1 MSEDSKSSDSSIDL
15 QNSKE
20 ESIGGKLRKVP
31 SDTPFLLG
39 LSLIFG
45 LYLLLILGMLVAD
58 ANYTS
63 FADISK
69 TMANP
74 DIQHSL
80 KITMLSCLIA
90 TILSIVVAVPTGYL
104 LSRFR
109 FPGKTVCDALL
120 DIPIILPPLV
130 IGLSLLILFH
140 KFHIFGTSIEEW
152 CVVIFSSIYSTFTG
166 SMPDFSVGVTY
177 KVPAI
182 ILAQF
187 SVSCAF
193 AVRTMRNTFD
203 QMSPRQE
210 QVAMTLGCNRS
221 QAFWLIAVPGA
232 WRGILTAMALAWA
245 RALGEFGPIL
255 IFAGTTRGKTEV
267 LSTSVFLEISIG
279 NLEGAVAVSMI
290 MVVIALA
297 VLFLVRLIDGRRG
310 GLYDFN

>member
-1 MSEDSKSSDSSIDL
+1 MDNNKDMIS
-15 QNSKE
+15 
-20 ESIGGKLRKVP
+20 KLRKVP
-31 SDTPFLLG
+31 SDKPFLIG
-39 LSLIFG
+39 MSCVFG
-45 LYLLLILGMLVAD
+45 FYILLIVLMLVAD

-63 FADISK
+63 FADISETLK
-69 TMANP
+69 NP
-74 DIQHSL
+74 DIQYSM
-80 KITMLSCLIA
+80 KITMLSCFIA
-90 TILSIVVAVPTGYL
+90 TILSVIVAVPTGYL

-109 FPGKTVCDALL
+109 FPGKTIFDALL

-140 KFHIFGTSIEEW
+140 KFYIFDNSIEEW
-152 CVVIFSSIYSTFTG
+152 CVIIFTKIYSFFSG
-166 SMPDFSVGVTY
+166 AEPSFSVGITY

-203 QMSPRQE
+203 QLSPRQE

-232 WRGILTAMALAWA
+232 WRGILTAAALAWA

-255 IFAGTTRGKTEV
+255 IFAGTTRGRTEV

-290 MVVIALA
+290 MVAIALS
-297 VLFLVRLIDGRRG
+297 VLFLVRLIDGRKG
-310 GLYDFN
+310 GFYDIN

>member
-1 MSEDSKSSDSSIDL
+1 MSETKPVEQVAKNDEGVRAKM
-15 QNSKE
+15 
-20 ESIGGKLRKVP
+20 RKVP
-31 SDTPFLLG
+31 SDKPFIIG
-39 LSLIFG
+39 LAFIFS

-63 FADISK
+63 FADIAK
-69 TMANP
+69 TLENP
-74 DIQHSL
+74 NIQYSL
-80 KITMLSCLIA
+80 KITMLSCFIA
-90 TILSIVVAVPTGYL
+90 TILSIIVAVPTGYL
-104 LSRFR
+104 LARFR
-109 FPGKTVCDALL
+109 FPGKAALDALL

-140 KFHIFGTSIEEW
+140 KFSVFGTSIEEW
-152 CVVIFSSIYSTFTG
+152 CVIIFSGIYSFFSG
-166 SMPDFSVGVTY
+166 KAPDFSVGVTY

-232 WRGILTAMALAWA
+232 WRGILTAAALAWA

-255 IFAGTTRGKTEV
+255 IFAGTTRGRTEV

-297 VLFLVRLIDGRRG
+297 VLFLVRLIDGRKG
-310 GLYDFN
+310 GLYDIN

>member
-1 MSEDSKSSDSSIDL
+1 MSETVTID
-15 QNSKE
+15 KVEVE
-20 ESIGGKLRKVP
+20 EGVTQKVRKVP
-31 SDTPFLLG
+31 SDKPFLLG
-39 LSLIFG
+39 MSFIFG
-45 LYLLLILGMLVAD
+45 MYLLLILGMLVAD
-58 ANYTS
+58 ASYTS
-63 FADISK
+63 IDDIKK
-69 TMANP
+69 TLANP
-74 DIQHSL
+74 DIQYSI
-80 KITMLSCLIA
+80 KVTMLSCFIA
-90 TILSIVVAVPTGYL
+90 TILSIIVAVPTGYL
-104 LSRFR
+104 LARFR
-109 FPGKTVCDALL
+109 FPGKTVLDALL

-152 CVVIFSSIYSTFTG
+152 CVVVFNKVYFFFKG
-166 SMPDFSVGVTY
+166 ELPDFSVGITY
-177 KVPAI
+177 KIPAI

-187 SVSCAF
+187 SVACAF

-221 QAFWLIAVPGA
+221 QAFWMIAVPGA

-290 MVVIALA
+290 MVAIALA
-297 VLFLVRLIDGRRG
+297 VLFLVRLIDGRKG
-310 GLYDFN
+310 GLYDIN

>member
-1 MSEDSKSSDSSIDL
+1 MSKPTNTEKVA
-15 QNSKE
+15 
-20 ESIGGKLRKVP
+20 ESISVKMRKVP
-31 SDTPFLLG
+31 SDKPFIIG
-39 LSLIFG
+39 LAFIFS

-63 FADISK
+63 FADIAK
-69 TMANP
+69 TLQNP
-74 DIQHSL
+74 DIQYSL
-80 KITMLSCLIA
+80 KITMLSCFIA
-90 TILSIVVAVPTGYL
+90 TILSIIVAVPTGYL
-104 LSRFR
+104 LARFR
-109 FPGKTVCDALL
+109 FPGKALLDALL

-140 KFHIFGTSIEEW
+140 KFAIFGTSIEEW
-152 CVVIFSSIYSTFTG
+152 CVIIFTSIYSFFSG
-166 SMPDFSVGVTY
+166 KEPDFSVGVTY

-232 WRGILTAMALAWA
+232 WRGILTAAALAWA

-255 IFAGTTRGKTEV
+255 IFAGTTRGRTEV

-297 VLFLVRLIDGRRG
+297 VLFLVRLLDGRKG
-310 GLYDFN
+310 GLYDIN

>member
-1 MSEDSKSSDSSIDL
+1 MSETKPVE
-15 QNSKE
+15 QVVKNGEGVRAKM
-20 ESIGGKLRKVP
+20 RKVP
-31 SDTPFLLG
+31 SDKPFIIG
-39 LSLIFG
+39 LAFIFS

-63 FADISK
+63 FADIAK
-69 TMANP
+69 TLENP
-74 DIQHSL
+74 NIQYSL
-80 KITMLSCLIA
+80 KITMLSCFIA
-90 TILSIVVAVPTGYL
+90 TILSVIVAVPTGYL
-104 LSRFR
+104 LARFR
-109 FPGKTVCDALL
+109 FPGKAALDALL

-140 KFHIFGTSIEEW
+140 KFSVFGTSIEEW
-152 CVVIFSSIYSTFTG
+152 CVIIFSGIYSFFSG
-166 SMPDFSVGVTY
+166 KAPDFSVGVTY

-232 WRGILTAMALAWA
+232 WRGILTAAALAWA

-255 IFAGTTRGKTEV
+255 IFAGTTRGRTEV

-297 VLFLVRLIDGRRG
+297 VLFLVRLIDGRKG
-310 GLYDFN
+310 GLYDIN

>member
-1 MSEDSKSSDSSIDL
+1 MNNKVEL
-15 QNSKE
+15 QGTTQEASVVAKM
-20 ESIGGKLRKVP
+20 RRVP
-31 SDTPFLLG
+31 SDKPFILG
-39 LSLIFG
+39 LSFIFG

-63 FADISK
+63 FEDLRK
-69 TMANP
+69 TLANP
-74 DIQHSL
+74 DIQSSIKL
-80 KITMLSCLIA
+80 TLLSCFIA
-90 TILSIVVAVPTGYL
+90 TILSIIVAVPTGYL
-104 LSRFR
+104 LARFR
-109 FPGKTVCDALL
+109 FPGKTAFDALL

-140 KFHIFGTSIEEW
+140 KFHIFGTSIEDW
-152 CVVIFSSIYSTFTG
+152 CVITFTSVYSFFTG
-166 SMPDFSVGVTY
+166 KAPDFSVGVTY
-177 KVPAI
+177 KLPAI

-232 WRGILTAMALAWA
+232 WRGILTAAALAWA

-255 IFAGTTRGKTEV
+255 IFAGTTRGRTEV
-267 LSTSVFLEISIG
+267 LSTSIFLEISIG
-279 NLEGAVAVSMI
+279 NLEGAVAISMI
-290 MVVIALA
+290 MVAIALA
-297 VLFLVRLIDGRRG
+297 VLFLVRLVDGRKG

>member
-1 MSEDSKSSDSSIDL
+1 MNSSRAIEKTVVD
-15 QNSKE
+15 E
-20 ESIGGKLRKVP
+20 ENTVAEKIRKVP
-31 SDTPFLLG
+31 SDTPFILG
-39 LSLIFG
+39 LSFIFG
-45 LYLLLILGMLVAD
+45 MYILLILGMLVAD

-63 FADISK
+63 LGDIVK
-69 TMANP
+69 TLKNP
-74 DIQHSL
+74 NIQYSM
-80 KITMLSCLIA
+80 KVTMLSCVIA

-104 LSRFR
+104 LARFR
-109 FPGKTVCDALL
+109 FPGKTALDALL

-140 KFHIFGTSIEEW
+140 KFYILGTSIEEW
-152 CVVIFSSIYSTFTG
+152 CVIAFSSIYSLITG
-166 SMPDFSVGVTY
+166 KMPDFSVGITY
-177 KVPAI
+177 KIPAI

-221 QAFWLIAVPGA
+221 QAFWLVAVPGA

-290 MVVIALA
+290 MVAIALA
-297 VLFLVRLIDGRRG
+297 VLFLVRLIDGRKG
-310 GLYDFN
+310 GLYDIN

>member
-1 MSEDSKSSDSSIDL
+1 MSETKSVEQVAKNDEGVRA
-15 QNSKE
+15 KM
-20 ESIGGKLRKVP
+20 RKVP
-31 SDTPFLLG
+31 SDKPF
-39 LSLIFG
+39 IFG
-45 LYLLLILGMLVAD
+45 LAFIFSLYLLLILGMLVAD

-63 FADISK
+63 FTDIAK
-69 TMANP
+69 TLENP
-74 DIQHSL
+74 NIQYSL
-80 KITMLSCLIA
+80 KITMLSCFIA
-90 TILSIVVAVPTGYL
+90 TILSIIVAVPTGYL
-104 LSRFR
+104 LARFR
-109 FPGKTVCDALL
+109 FPGKAALDALL

-140 KFHIFGTSIEEW
+140 KFSVFGTSIEEW
-152 CVVIFSSIYSTFTG
+152 CVIIFSGIYSFFSG
-166 SMPDFSVGVTY
+166 KAPDFSVGVTY

-232 WRGILTAMALAWA
+232 WRGILTAAALAWA

-255 IFAGTTRGKTEV
+255 IFAGTTRGRTEV

-297 VLFLVRLIDGRRG
+297 VLFLVRLIDGRKG
-310 GLYDFN
+310 GLYDIN

>member
-1 MSEDSKSSDSSIDL
+1 MNNTATIEKTVV
-15 QNSKE
+15 E
-20 ESIGGKLRKVP
+20 EKVTEKIRKVP
-31 SDTPFLLG
+31 SDKPFILG
-39 LSLIFG
+39 LSFIFG
-45 LYLLLILGMLVAD
+45 MYLLLILGMLVAD
-58 ANYTS
+58 ASYTS
-63 FADISK
+63 FDDIKK
-69 TMANP
+69 TLSNP
-74 DIQHSL
+74 DIQYSI
-80 KITMLSCLIA
+80 KVTMLSCFIA

-104 LSRFR
+104 LARFR
-109 FPGKTVCDALL
+109 FPGKTILDALL

-152 CVVIFSSIYSTFTG
+152 CVVAFTSVYSFFTG
-166 SMPDFSVGVTY
+166 KLPDFSVGITY
-177 KVPAI
+177 KIPAI

-290 MVVIALA
+290 MVAIALA
-297 VLFLVRLIDGRRG
+297 VLFLVRLIDGRKG
-310 GLYDFN
+310 GLYDIN